1 MHRRSRA
8 SDDARFSDRTRFSHI
23 ATAFCRRF
31 QERER
36 SAWPYRVLA
45 RTAEDYGDGQEERFV
60 VLKREPNH
68 FVLLKMV
75 HPSSSVDRSGGAAAL
90 SKLSKALF
98 FRSELPDVVRRLW
111 KIEPP

>member
-1 MHRRSRA
+1 MSA
-8 SDDARFSDRTRFSHI
+8 SP
-23 ATAFCRRF
+23 TALAFTPQWLCRRF

-45 RTAEDYGDGQEERFV
+45 RTAEEYGDGQEERFV

-75 HPSSSVDRSGGAAAL
+75 HPSSSVDKSGGAAAL

-111 KIEPP
+111 KIEPPEASL